1 MKRNNGSLIV
11 RFFKDQSA
19 QMLPIMAFMVIAFM
33 SIAAFS
39 VSIGN
44 TYIQQHQLQAAA
56 NASALAGAQQL
67 PNATAATAAAT
78 YSSVSGNNNSSSY
91 MPGVTMAS
99 GYPKLECLNT
109 LTSMGIVCQRE
120 RHPGQAA
127 SDRAHPLRRA
137 LRR

>member
-1 MKRNNGSLIV
+1 MKRNSGSLIV

-39 VSIGN
+39 VSIGS
-44 TYIQQHQLQAAA
+44 TYIQQHELQAAA

-78 YSSVSGNNNSSSY
+78 YSSV
-91 MPGVTMAS
+91 A
-99 GYPKLECLNT
+99 
-109 LTSMGIVCQRE
+109 GIITAT
-120 RHPGQAA
+120 PI
-127 SDRAHPLRRA
+127 
-137 LRR
+137 